1 MPRSDGFQEA
11 LRHFAE
17 SLKTTF
23 SVPGGVGDPE
33 DQLKPAIKSLLESF
47 PDVIAQTE
55 ARIEEGRPDVGVY
68 QGHALVG
75 FVELKEPEK
84 SIAPSSFRGH
94 DRKQWRRFKD
104 LPNLIYTNGRDWTLY
119 REGEA
124 VRRASLAADPL
135 EAGAA
140 AATSAAARDLE
151 DLLDNFFNWAPRV
164 PKNPEALAELLAKL
178 ARIVRRRAREIVAR
192 SDSGIKDL
200 WRTWQSTLFPEAN
213 EDRFA
218 DAYAQTLTF
227 ALLLARIEGA
237 TDLHDPRKAAD
248 ALRDRHGLLGSVLE
262 VLAYPGSDAFDEIS
276 SEYHLLARVLE
287 ALNPKAFEN
296 GEPRK
301 PSDDPWLLFYEDFL
315 AAYDPKMRKDYGV
328 YYTPVQV
335 VKAMTRLT
343 DDALRMM
350 GKSTGLANRDVLLL
364 DPAVGT
370 GTFPLAAFDL
380 ALKETEKRFG
390 EGSVPAKAAELSERL
405 FAFEVLIGPYA
416 VAHLRLQQAYLS
428 HGVDAKPK
436 VYLTD
441 TLEAPELKPLG
452 NLGLL
457 ERPLVKEH
465 EEAMGVKLDAPVLV
479 VIGNPPYDRHDAD
492 DPKGGWVRFGF
503 QQQSDEERARL
514 RNKPFDA
521 FVEKRPL
528 DDFLEPVLSAGAGN
542 HVKNTY
548 NLYVYFWR
556 WALWKVFESPGAPG
570 PGIVTFITAS
580 SYLRGPGFAGM
591 RQFMRESFDDLWIID
606 LGGDNRAPRWA
617 QEDENVFNIETPVA
631 IALGV
636 RYARE
641 KRRGL
646 AEVHYV
652 RVKGSREQKLE
663 WLDGL
668 AQLSSPTWQRAPAE
682 PMGPFIPGASG
693 DYVQYARLADLFP
706 WRHSGVEFKR
716 TWPIAPDPE
725 TLEMRW
731 RTLLEAPRG
740 ARGGLLKE
748 DRDLKVDSS
757 RASLE
762 NSENLRSLYSLE
774 QGAPLTRLVRYGFR
788 SLDRQWTI
796 LDPRVCTY
804 PRPSLVRSHGPK
816 QLYLTTLMSTPL
828 GPGPAL
834 TATAL
839 IPDLHH
845 FSGRGGKDVLPL
857 YRDRK
862 GEVPNLAPELLETL
876 EGELEREVTPEDLAA
891 YVYGVLAHPAY
902 TAAFAEELEAEPG
915 PRVPMTRDVGLFD
928 QAVRLGSELL
938 WLHTY
943 GERYG
948 EGRSWPPSF
957 RARVVTAIPHDEER
971 YPENFGYDPETR
983 TLRIG
988 EGTIA
993 PVSPAAW
1000 EYEVSGWKPLQK
1012 WLKYRMKAPAGRT
1025 SSPLDQIR
1033 PRRWTAQFTEEL
1045 LELIEVLERTV
1056 ELNREQ
1062 APLFEEVLASP
1073 LFTNEELGLDEVPE
1087 KLRNPPP
1094 PPDGRRRRL
1103 L

>member
-17 SLKTTF
+17 ALKTTF

-68 QGHALVG
+68 QGRALVG

-164 PKNPEALAELLAKL
+164 PKSPEALAELLAKL

-192 SDSGIKDL
+192 SGSGIEDL

-262 VLAYPGSDAFDEIS
+262 VLAHPGSDAFNEIS

-287 ALNPKAFEN
+287 ALDPKAFEN

-350 GKSTGLANRDVLLL
+350 GKSTGLANHDVLLL

-390 EGSVPAKAAELSERL
+390 EGSVPAKAAELSGRL
-405 FAFEVLIGPYA
+405 FAFEILIGPYA

-428 HGVDAKPK
+428 HDVDAKPN

-452 NLGLL
+452 HLGLL
-457 ERPLVKEH
+457 EKPLVKEH
-465 EEAMGVKLDAPVLV
+465 VEAMEVKRDAPVLV

-492 DPKGGWVRFGF
+492 DPKGGWIRFGF

-514 RNKPFDA
+514 RKKLFGA

-528 DDFLEPVLSAGAGN
+528 DDFLEPVLNAGAGS
-542 HVKNTY
+542 HVKNAY

-591 RQFMRESFDDLWIID
+591 RQFMRESFDDLWVID

-636 RYARE
+636 RYARK

-652 RVKGSREQKLE
+652 RAKGSREQKLE

-668 AQLSSPTWQRAPAE
+668 AKLSSPTWQRAPAE
-682 PMGPFIPGASG
+682 PMAPFIPGASG

-706 WRHSGVEFKR
+706 WQHSGVQCKR
-716 TWPIAPDPE
+716 TWPVAPDVE
-725 TLEMRW
+725 TLENRW
-731 RTLLEAPRG
+731 RKLLDANPSERSA
-740 ARGGLLKE
+740 LLKE
-748 DRDLKVDSS
+748 DRYVHVGS
-757 RASLE
+757 RRTDPFTRRQLT
-762 NSENLRSLYSLE
+762 SLYNAGPEEKPILL
-774 QGAPLTRLVRYGFR
+774 GRYGFR
-788 SLDRQWTI
+788 SLDRQWA
-796 LDPRVCTY
+796 LFDPRVCTHM
-804 PRPSLVRSHGPK
+804 RPDLLQAHGPH
-816 QLYLTTLMSTPL
+816 QLYLTTLMSTSH

-834 TATAL
+834 MATAL

-857 YRDRK
+857 YRDRN
-862 GEVPNLAPELLETL
+862 GEAPNLAPELLEAL

-891 YVYGVLAHPAY
+891 YVYGVISHPAY
-902 TAAFAEELEAEPG
+902 TATFAEELEAEPG
-915 PRVPMTRDVGLFD
+915 PRVPMTRDAELFD

-948 EGRSWPPSF
+948 DGRSWPPPF
-957 RARVVTAIPHDEER
+957 RARVVSAIPHDEEG
-971 YPENFGYDPETR
+971 YPEDFYYDPATK
-983 TLRIG
+983 TLKVG
-988 EGTIA
+988 AGAIA
-993 PVSPAAW
+993 PVSLAAW
-1000 EYEVSGWKPLQK
+1000 EYEISGWRPLGK
-1012 WLKYRMKAPAGRT
+1012 WLNYRMREPGGRT

-1056 ELNREQ
+1056 ELNRQQ
-1062 APLFEEVLASP
+1062 APLLESVLSSP

-1087 KLRNPPP
+1087 ELRNPPP
-1094 PPDGRRRRL
+1094 PPDGERRRL